1 MAAETG
7 HNYQSLSESVLEKPA
22 KPALGPPHD
31 TRATVLITADLGA
44 VLLLQGHVNVVGDWI
59 GWAGWLVAF
68 AALYLR
74 RAFASAFPVSLFFA
88 VWTFLQVYFSA
99 QQASFWAI
107 AAPGQ
112 INRLLLFVTLE
123 IILLAVNR
131 GQILVGWDRA
141 RAALFAARRA
151 A

>member
-1 MAAETG
+1 MWVAAIMAF
-7 HNYQSLSESVLEKPA
+7 
-22 KPALGPPHD
+22 LG
-31 TRATVLITADLGA
+31 
-44 VLLLQGHVNVVGDWI
+44 VVI
-59 GWAGWLVAF
+59 AF

-74 RAFASAFPVSLFFA
+74 RAFASAFPLSLFFA

-99 QQASFWAI
+99 QQASLWSI

-112 INRLLLFVTLE
+112 INRLLLFVTVE

-131 GQILVGWDRA
+131 AQILVGWDRM